1 MPKFQFNVN
10 QQVKIWEKTPVEI
23 EADNQKMAMMKLK
36 EMLKENQDIYRFACG
51 KSELIQGTKENLIS
65 KEDNAA
71 KISFCKPVKQEFEFT
86 VDEKISIW
94 IRSEIY
100 IPAYSYEEA
109 EKILIDSVK
118 EDPNKIYDMAS
129 NSAEYIYETEE
140 TITPEENGGCATLE
154 IYKGNDT
161 TQENLIYSNE
171 EE

>member
-10 QQVKIWEKTPVEI
+10 QQVNILEKTPVEI
-23 EADNQKMAMMKLK
+23 EADNQEMAMIKLK

-65 KEDNAA
+65 KENDAA
-71 KISFCKPVKQEFEFT
+71 KISFCKPIKQEFEFT
-86 VDEKISIW
+86 VDEKVSIW
-94 IRSEIY
+94 IRSEIS

-109 EKILIDSVK
+109 EKILIDSIK
-118 EDPNKIYDMAS
+118 EDPTKIYDMAS
-129 NSAEYIYETEE
+129 NCAEYLYETEE
-140 TITPEENGGCATLE
+140 ALTPEENDDCATLE